1 MSIPFKTLLLGPRIA
16 AYVAACHVCVAC
28 EGELLACGRLED
40 AAVLR
45 HLIMQQF
52 MPATKDDMA
61 VRQRLSVF
69 FPAFVASGTDRVMM
83 PARELIPT
91 LRLVEAAPVGSSM
104 ADIKSQ
110 QLIGYVLKLLDPS
123 AFATADGSSGIFEPH
138 HEIALCSVR

>member
-1 MSIPFKTLLLGPRIA
+1 
-16 AYVAACHVCVAC
+16 
-28 EGELLACGRLED
+28 
-40 AAVLR
+40 
-45 HLIMQQF
+45 
-52 MPATKDDMA
+52 
-61 VRQRLSVF
+61 
-69 FPAFVASGTDRVMM
+69 MM

-104 ADIKSQ
+104 ADIKLQ